1 MSIADIFSAEDTMDR
16 SLQNYYDQIKRFAL
30 LSFEEELVLS
40 KQIEQ
45 GDDSARMRLI
55 EANLRLVIKIAR
67 PYMTRAMPVMDI
79 IQEGNLG
86 LMHAVEKYD
95 YRKRV
100 RFSTYASWWIRQYIV
115 RSLSTKRREI
125 RLPHRKEQIL
135 RRVQQSYHTLSQTL
149 MRKPSNKEIAGDIGV
164 SEKEVDFILWIS
176 HGFVSLDMDIGNNE
190 SMSMT
195 EIQED
200 YTYSPERDFLKKSSR
215 AAAIHFLDR
224 LKDREKRI
232 LMYRYQFNGG
242 EGHTLKKIG
251 DKMGLSAETVRQIEI
266 RALKKMRGS
275 VDELRKCMYV
285 EAR

>member
-1 MSIADIFSAEDTMDR
+1 MDK
-16 SLQNYYDQIKRFAL
+16 SLQNYYDRIKKFAL
-30 LSFEEELVLS
+30 LSFEEELLLS

-67 PYMTRAMPVMDI
+67 PYMTGSMPAMDI

-86 LMHAVEKYD
+86 LMHAAGKYD
-95 YRKRV
+95 YRKKV
-100 RFSTYASWWIRQYIV
+100 RFSTYASLWIRQYII
-115 RSLSTKRREI
+115 RFLSTKRREI
-125 RLPHRKEQIL
+125 RLPYRKEQML

-149 MRKPSNKEIAGDIGV
+149 MHKPSNKEIAEDIGIP
-164 SEKEVDFILWIS
+164 EKEVDFILWIS
-176 HGFVSLDMDIGNNE
+176 DGFISLDMDIGNDE
-190 SMSMT
+190 PISMA
-195 EIQED
+195 ELQED

-232 LMYRYQFNGG
+232 LMYRYQLNGG
-242 EGHTLKKIG
+242 EWHTLKKIG

-266 RALKKMRGS
+266 KALKKMRGS
-275 VDELRKCMYV
+275 ADEFRKYMYI
-285 EAR
+285 EAM